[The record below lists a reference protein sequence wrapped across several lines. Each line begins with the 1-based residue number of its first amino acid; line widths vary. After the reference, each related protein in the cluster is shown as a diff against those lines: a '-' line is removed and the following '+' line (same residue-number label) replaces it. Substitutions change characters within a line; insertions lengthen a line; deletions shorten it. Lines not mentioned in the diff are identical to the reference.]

1 MILGTENFKSFSQKH
16 LRKNV
21 PGGGEFVVCHGQ
33 RPVSCERR
41 LHCSDGGTGGGG
53 GGGDDCFIIVIDI
66 IYINIMKQSLAPSC
80 TQALR

>member
-1 MILGTENFKSFSQKH
+1 MSPE
-16 LRKNV
+16 
-21 PGGGEFVVCHGQ
+21 GGEFVVCHGQ
-33 RPVSCERR
+33 RPVLCERR
-41 LHCSDGGTGGGG
+41 LHCGDGGTRGT